1 MIHKLVML
9 LYSLS
14 VVIASVTWARAGTI
28 VEEAQKERTVVL
40 YGSVPQDQI
49 TKLSEAFQKKYPFLK
64 LQYFRL
70 VPSPLLNRVFTE
82 ARAGNHSVDVI
93 SLDTINASVVKQA
106 GLLQPY
112 KSKETEAFPE
122 QYRDAEGLMP
132 CCMYVLS
139 NVIGYNTRLVS
150 KKEAPKTYQD
160 LLDPKWKGKIGM
172 YSDDSKW
179 FASLVWIWGKEKTVS
194 YFRALMKQ
202 QPQLHAGVS
211 LLAQLLAAGE
221 ASVVVNLY
229 GYLVLDLQ
237 ERGAAVDIV
246 QAEPTSLRAGH
257 ALLAKHAPHP
267 NAAKLFMDYVHSAEG
282 QQVTADLGKE
292 VVRPGIKIKYPRLL
306 QGVKLYP
313 VKPEMVKDY
322 DELFKL
328 YLSILKQ

>member
-1 MIHKLVML
+1 MIHKLVVF
-9 LYSLS
+9 LYSLL
-14 VVIASVTWARAGTI
+14 IASVTCARAARI
-28 VEEAQKERTVVL
+28 IEEAQKERTVVH
-40 YGSVPQDQI
+40 YGSTPQDQI
-49 TKLSEAFQKKYPFLK
+49 TKLSEAFQRKYPFLK
-64 LQYFRL
+64 VQYFRL
-70 VPSPLLNRVFTE
+70 APSALLNRVFTE
-82 ARAGNHSVDVI
+82 ARAGSHSVDVI
-93 SLDTINASVVKQA
+93 NLDTINASVVKQA

-112 KSKETEAFPE
+112 RSKETEAFPE
-122 QYRDAEGLMP
+122 QYRDAEGLLP

-172 YSDDSKW
+172 YTDDSKW

-202 QPQLHAGVS
+202 QPHLQEGVA
-211 LLAQLLAAGE
+211 LLAQLMVAGE
-221 ASVVVNLY
+221 VYMVVNLF
-229 GYLVLDLQ
+229 GYQVLDLQ
-237 ERGAAVDIV
+237 ARGAAVDIV

-257 ALLAKHAPHP
+257 ALLAKQAPHP

-282 QQVTADLGKE
+282 QQVMADLGRE
-292 VVRPGIKIKYPRLL
+292 VLRPGIKIRYPRLL

-328 YLSILKQ
+328 YLSILKE

>member
-1 MIHKLVML
+1 MIHKLVIL
-9 LYSLS
+9 LYSLW
-14 VVIASVTWARAGTI
+14 VVIASVTWARADTI

-40 YGSVPQDQI
+40 YGSTPQDQI

-64 LQYFRL
+64 VQYFRL
-70 VPSPLLNRVFTE
+70 APSPLLNRIFTE

-93 SLDTINASVVKQA
+93 NLDTINGSMVKQG

-122 QYRDAEGLMP
+122 QYRDADGLMP

-139 NVIGYNTRLVS
+139 NVIGYNTKLVS

-172 YSDDSKW
+172 YTDDSKW

-202 QPQLHAGVS
+202 QPRLQDGVA
-211 LLAQLLAAGE
+211 LLAQLMVAGD
-221 ASVVVNLY
+221 VDMVVNLF
-229 GYLVLDLQ
+229 GYQVLDLQ
-237 ERGAAVDIV
+237 ERGAAVDII

-257 ALLAKHAPHP
+257 VLLAKHAPHP
-267 NAAKLFMDYVHSAEG
+267 KAAKLFMDYVHSAEG
-282 QQVTADLGKE
+282 QQVMADLGRE
-292 VVRPGIKIKYPRLL
+292 VVRPDIKIRYPRLL
-306 QGVKLYP
+306 QGKLYP

-328 YLSILKQ
+328 YVSILKE